1 MLAGTDLLERHP
13 ALEER
18 WEELEELL
26 AEPISPEELA
36 EQLDSDPESVW
47 LALEALNAIEPD
59 LRVSIVEDL
68 RGQPANPGL
77 VAFLHALILSDDPG
91 LRASALGALEAL
103 EGDDESMLTVWDDL
117 SARHP
122 DEEIRAIASSRVS
135 GRDEL
140 APRPQVPERRPAP
153 EIVRALV
160 TAVDPDG
167 RGEVVVVSRMGTSW
181 TAAAFSIQVE
191 EGLREVFGHQA
202 ESPGAAD
209 LFVQDVLDRLDRDAV
224 ECPPDLALG
233 LARGVPGTL
242 GRAGADSVDA
252 SLLAGEDRWAGL
264 SAAGSCPIPALE
276 SDPSA
281 VAPEMIR
288 EAGETILSACPGWV
302 DRSALAEDLGR
313 NVAERAGAIGEID
326 PGAVRFLVERE
337 LMRRIETIRR
347 MLLWMAAY
355 WTASGEEEPSRAGV
369 LIAGHLGDD
378 QHVVP
383 GHPFLVALAR
393 RSLWAAAERVRAG
406 ESARPS
412 AQALQTRLDEG
423 P

>member
-122 DEEIRAIASSRVS
+122 DEEIRAIAGSRVS
-135 GRDEL
+135 TRDEL
-140 APRPQVPERRPAP
+140 ARRPQVPERRPAP

-167 RGEVVVVSRMGTSW
+167 RGEVVVVSRTGTSW
-181 TAAAFSIQVE
+181 TAAAFSIQVD

-202 ESPGAAD
+202 ESSGAAE

-233 LARGVPGTL
+233 L
-242 GRAGADSVDA
+242 
-252 SLLAGEDRWAGL
+252 LAGSLGL
-264 SAAGSCPIPALE
+264 SEGRGQTPLTLPYWLERTVGPDFQSGFLPIPALE
-276 SDPSA
+276 SDPTA
-281 VAPEMIR
+281 AAPEVIR
-288 EAGETILSACPGWV
+288 EAGETILLACPGWV

-313 NVAERAGAIGEID
+313 NVAERAGAIAEID
-326 PGAVRFLVERE
+326 PSAVRFLVERE

-393 RSLWAAAERVRAG
+393 RSLWAAAEKVRAR
-406 ESARPS
+406 ESDRPS